1 MRLKRQL
8 SHSLWVGVLG
18 VCCLATQAAAES
30 DADMSRKLVQ
40 QVEAWQQS
48 AREGDADALFNLG
61 QYFRKGIG
69 IEPDLEQARH
79 FYQQAAERGHAGA
92 QLNLGTL
99 YYFASAEPDLEKVR
113 YWWQQA
119 AEQGEPSAQYQLAI
133 LLLKLPEPQPEVSL
147 MWMNRAHAQG
157 YPPASKALTHLKA
170 AYPQLVESRASDSRV
185 TVALPLVRA
194 ETELK
199 PEVTLNANPTA
210 AVNLATTADQIS
222 PVLEKSELKA
232 DMPQSKKT
240 TLPESGAIPTASK
253 AQENPAGETASARG
267 NNAPDEAV
275 TEAPAAIEQIAVN
288 EKVAVNE
295 KPADGEQGATSARGV
310 DWKDAVYTVQLASL
324 TDNASA
330 MTLLQR
336 LQNRHQTELGQKPL
350 RVQPASVS
358 GKQVYRVQAGAFAD
372 RAGADRLCA
381 RLKQAG
387 QGCFPSRLR

>member
-1 MRLKRQL
+1 
-8 SHSLWVGVLG
+8 VVLG
-18 VCCLATQAAAES
+18 GICSALLVSAPVAAES
-30 DADMSRKLVQ
+30 DSTVSHKLVQ

-79 FYQQAAERGHAGA
+79 FYQQAAELGHAGA

-99 YYFASAEPDLEKVR
+99 YYFVSAEPDLEKVR

-170 AYPQLVESRASDSRV
+170 AYPQLVESRITEMPV
-185 TVALPLVRA
+185 VAKP
-194 ETELK
+194 ESEPELK
-199 PEVTLNANPTA
+199 QAPAVVAEVIVEPEVKGQPDVESVQEAAQVANEIKPDDISVA
-210 AVNLATTADQIS
+210 INSEADVSPNDGAVADK
-222 PVLEKSELKA
+222 VVV
-232 DMPQSKKT
+232 T
-240 TLPESGAIPTASK
+240 
-253 AQENPAGETASARG
+253 ETAVVEQLVA
-267 NNAPDEAV
+267 AEPDEAV
-275 TEAPAAIEQIAVN
+275 AEGWQA
-288 EKVAVNE
+288 
-295 KPADGEQGATSARGV
+295 
-310 DWKDAVYTVQLASL
+310 AVYTVQLASL

-330 MTLLQR
+330 QGLLKTLQG
-336 LQNRHQTELGQKPL
+336 RHSSVLEPQPL

>member
-1 MRLKRQL
+1 
-8 SHSLWVGVLG
+8 
-18 VCCLATQAAAES
+18 
-30 DADMSRKLVQ
+30 
-40 QVEAWQQS
+40 
-48 AREGDADALFNLG
+48 
-61 QYFRKGIG
+61 
-69 IEPDLEQARH
+69 
-79 FYQQAAERGHAGA
+79 
-92 QLNLGTL
+92 
-99 YYFASAEPDLEKVR
+99 
-113 YWWQQA
+113 
-119 AEQGEPSAQYQLAI
+119 
-133 LLLKLPEPQPEVSL
+133 

-170 AYPQLVESRASDSRV
+170 AYPQLVESRANDSLVSAAPPVVRV
-185 TVALPLVRA
+185 

-199 PEVTLNANPTA
+199 PEVILNANPAA

-222 PVLEKSELKA
+222 PVPEKSELKA
-232 DMPQSKKT
+232 DMSQPQKT
-240 TLPESGAIPTASK
+240 TPPESGAIPTASK
-253 AQENPAGETASARG
+253 AQENPSGETASAMV
-267 NNAPDEAV
+267 AATDEAV

-330 MTLLQR
+330 LTLLQR
-336 LQNRHQTELGQKPL
+336 LQSRHPAELGQQPL

-358 GKQVYRVQAGAFAD
+358 GKQVYRAQAGAFAD
-372 RAGADRLCA
+372 RVGADRLCA

>member
-8 SHSLWVGVLG
+8 SHSLRGVVLG
-18 VCCLATQAAAES
+18 GICSALLVSAPVAAES
-30 DADMSRKLVQ
+30 DSTVSHKLVQ

-48 AREGDADALFNLG
+48 ARQGDADALFNLG

-99 YYFASAEPDLEKVR
+99 YYFASAEPDLEQVR

-133 LLLKLPEPQPEVSL
+133 LLLKLPEPQPAASL

-170 AYPQLVESRASDSRV
+170 AYPQLVESQITEMPV
-185 TVALPLVRA
+185 VAKP
-194 ETELK
+194 ESEPELK
-199 PEVTLNANPTA
+199 QAPAVVAEVIVEPEVKGQPDVESVQEAAQVANEVQGRIEPVVG
-210 AVNLATTADQIS
+210 VN
-222 PVLEKSELKA
+222 EA
-232 DMPQSKKT
+232 DMS
-240 TLPESGAIPTASK
+240 SNDA
-253 AQENPAGETASARG
+253 
-267 NNAPDEAV
+267 AV
-275 TEAPAAIEQIAVN
+275 TEATAVIEQVAVVEQGAVN
-288 EKVAVNE
+288 ETAPVNE
-295 KPADGEQGATSARGV
+295 KPAGDEQGVTSARGV

-330 MTLLQR
+330 QGLLKTLQG
-336 LQNRHQTELGQKPL
+336 RHSSVLEQQPL
-350 RVQPASVS
+350 RVQAASVS
-358 GKQVYRVQAGAFAD
+358 GKQVYRIQAGAFAD
-372 RAGADRLCA
+372 RADADRLCA

>member
-1 MRLKRQL
+1 VRLKRQL
-8 SHSLWVGVLG
+8 SHSLRGVVLG
-18 VCCLATQAAAES
+18 GICSALLVSAPVAAES
-30 DADMSRKLVQ
+30 DSTVSHKLVQ

-48 AREGDADALFNLG
+48 ARQGDADALFNLG

-99 YYFASAEPDLEKVR
+99 YYFASAEPDLEQVR

-133 LLLKLPEPQPEVSL
+133 LLLKLPEPQPEASL
-147 MWMNRAHAQG
+147 MWMNRSHAQG

-170 AYPQLVESRASDSRV
+170 AYPQLVESQANDSRV
-185 TVALPLVRA
+185 TAAPPLVRT
-194 ETELK
+194 ETE
-199 PEVTLNANPTA
+199 
-210 AVNLATTADQIS
+210 
-222 PVLEKSELKA
+222 
-232 DMPQSKKT
+232 
-240 TLPESGAIPTASK
+240 
-253 AQENPAGETASARG
+253 GETASAMV
-267 NNAPDEAV
+267 AATDEAV
-275 TEAPAAIEQIAVN
+275 TEAPAAIEQAAVN
-288 EKVAVNE
+288 EKVAINE
-295 KPADGEQGATSARGV
+295 KPADGEHVATSDRVA

-330 MTLLQR
+330 QGLLKTLQG
-336 LQNRHQTELGQKPL
+336 RHSSVLEQQPL
-350 RVQPASVS
+350 RVQAASVS